1 MTPRDCAKSC
11 PVCFVYRETNQGE
24 PVEKK
29 PIKPPETVAEK
40 EERLRK
46 LAFPNGCAGPV
57 ADYIAFLKALA
68 VPPAG

>member
-1 MTPRDCAKSC
+1 M
-11 PVCFVYRETNQGE
+11 
-24 PVEKK
+24 EKK